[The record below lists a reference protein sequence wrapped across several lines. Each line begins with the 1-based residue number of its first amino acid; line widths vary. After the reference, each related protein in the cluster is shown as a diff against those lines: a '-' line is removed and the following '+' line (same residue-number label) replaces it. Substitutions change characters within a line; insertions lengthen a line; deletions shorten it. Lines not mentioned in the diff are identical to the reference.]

1 MISLF
6 APLFAP
12 AAGFLAFFGIL
23 LMLLGIGGSRQ
34 PDPIKERFEAAA
46 RGSVLPLDTEE
57 MQAPFYER
65 FFRPL
70 MAAFAKGL
78 ARLTPAQSIEST
90 QKRLMNAGLLGP
102 MQVSDFIGLK
112 GLGIVGGL
120 AVAGLFIF
128 AGHTSTAA
136 SVVLV
141 LMFTIIGYV
150 APDLW
155 LRNKTSQRKT
165 IIANALPDAIDL
177 LTISVEA
184 GLGFDQA
191 LARIVSKADNLL
203 SREFAR
209 VLQQMRLG
217 VARRDAL
224 RELVERT
231 GVEDLSQFVGA
242 IIQAEQL
249 GASIGRVLRIQSAE
263 MRVRRRQRAQ
273 RLAQQAPIKMLFPMA
288 FLILPSIF
296 VVVLGPAVPKIV
308 HVFAPGVPL

>member
-1 MISLF
+1 MLTLF
-6 APLFAP
+6 LPLLAP
-12 AAGFLAFFGIL
+12 AAGFLMFFGIL
-23 LMLLGIGGSRQ
+23 LLLLGLGGSKKV
-34 PDPIKERFEAAA
+34 DPVMQRMSEAA
-46 RGSVLPLDTEE
+46 RGAVTLDDLE
-57 MQAPFYER
+57 MQASFYDR

-70 MAAFAKGL
+70 AGWFSRL
-78 ARLTPAQSIEST
+78 FARLTPQQSLEST
-90 QKRLMNAGLLGP
+90 QKRLMNAGLMGQ
-102 MQVSDFIGLK
+102 MQVSDFVGMKGMATFGGAGFGL
-112 GLGIVGGL
+112 LL
-120 AVAGLFIF
+120 AFAAHGSSALLF
-128 AGHTSTAA
+128 
-136 SVVLV
+136 VLV
-141 LMFTIIGYV
+141 VMFGIIGYV

-165 IIANALPDAIDL
+165 AIANALPDSIDL

-191 LARIVSKADNLL
+191 MARIVAKADNLL
-203 SREFAR
+203 TREFAR

-224 RELVERT
+224 RELVTRT
-231 GVEDLSQFVGA
+231 DVEDLSQFVGA

-296 VVVLGPAVPKIV
+296 VVVLGPAIPKIV
-308 HVFAPGVPL
+308 HAFAPGAPL

>member
-1 MISLF
+1 
-6 APLFAP
+6 
-12 AAGFLAFFGIL
+12 
-23 LMLLGIGGSRQ
+23 
-34 PDPIKERFEAAA
+34 
-46 RGSVLPLDTEE
+46 
-57 MQAPFYER
+57 MQASFYDR

-70 MAAFAKGL
+70 AAAIAGAL
-78 ARLTPAQSIEST
+78 ARLTPRQSIDST
-90 QKRLMNAGLLGP
+90 QKRLMNAGLMGQ

-112 GLGIVGGL
+112 GLGIIGGAAL
-120 AVAGLFIF
+120 AGLFILASH
-128 AGHTSTAA
+128 AGVTT
-136 SVVLV
+136 SVVLGLIFV
-141 LMFTIIGYV
+141 IIGYV
-150 APDLW
+150 APDIW
-155 LRNKTSQRKT
+155 LRNKTTQRKT

-191 LARIVSKADNLL
+191 LARIVVKSDNLL
-203 SREFAR
+203 TREFAR
-209 VLQQMRLG
+209 VLRQMRLG

-224 RELVERT
+224 RELVDRT
-231 GVEDLSQFVGA
+231 GVDDLSQFVGA

-296 VVVLGPAVPKIV
+296 VVVLGPAVPRIV

>member
-1 MISLF
+1 MLNLLI
-6 APLFAP
+6 PLLGP
-12 AAGFLAFFGIL
+12 VAGFLTFFGIL
-23 LMLLGIGGSRQ
+23 LLLLGLGGSKKD
-34 PDPIKERFEAAA
+34 DPMARRLSDAA
-46 RGSVLPLDTEE
+46 RGGVMSLDDRE
-57 MQAPFYER
+57 MQASFYER

-70 MAAFAKGL
+70 AGGLAAFL
-78 ARLTPAQSIEST
+78 ARFTPAQSLEST
-90 QKRLMNAGLLGP
+90 QKRLLNAGLMGR

-112 GLGIVGGL
+112 GLSTIGGL
-120 AVAGLFIF
+120 AFAGLLVL
-128 AGHTSTAA
+128 AA
-136 SVVLV
+136 HSVSASAVLV
-141 LMFTIIGYV
+141 VIVFGLAGYLI
-150 APDLW
+150 PDLW
-155 LRNKTSQRKT
+155 LRNKTLQRKT
-165 IIANALPDAIDL
+165 AIANALPDSIDL

-191 LARIVSKADNLL
+191 LARIVAKSNNLL
-203 SREFAR
+203 AYEFGR

-224 RELVERT
+224 RELVDRT

-273 RLAQQAPIKMLFPMA
+273 KLAQQAPIKMLFPMA

-296 VVVLGPAVPKIV
+296 VVVLGPAIPRIV
-308 HVFAPGVPL
+308 HVFAPSAPL

>member
-1 MISLF
+1 MLNLLIPLL
-6 APLFAP
+6 APF
-12 AAGFLAFFGIL
+12 AGFLTFFGIL
-23 LMLLGIGGSRQ
+23 LLLLGLGG
-34 PDPIKERFEAAA
+34 PKKDDPMARRLSDAA
-46 RGSVLPLDTEE
+46 RGGIPTLDDRE
-57 MQAPFYER
+57 MQASFYDR

-70 MAAFAKGL
+70 AGGL
-78 ARLTPAQSIEST
+78 ATFLSRFTPAQSLEST
-90 QKRLMNAGLLGP
+90 QKRLLNAGLMGQ

-112 GLGIVGGL
+112 GLSTIGGL
-120 AVAGLFIF
+120 AF
-128 AGHTSTAA
+128 AALLILLAHSA
-136 SVVLV
+136 SASAVLV
-141 LMFTIIGYV
+141 VIVFGLVGYLI
-150 APDLW
+150 PDLW
-155 LRNKTSQRKT
+155 LRSKTRQRKT
-165 IIANALPDAIDL
+165 AIANALPDSIDL

-191 LARIVSKADNLL
+191 LARIVSKSNNLL
-203 SREFAR
+203 ALEFGQ
-209 VLQQMRLG
+209 VLRQMRLG

-273 RLAQQAPIKMLFPMA
+273 KLAQQAPIKMLFPMA

-296 VVVLGPAVPKIV
+296 VVVLGPAIPRIV
-308 HVFAPGVPL
+308 HVFDPGAPL

>member
-1 MISLF
+1 MIALLIPLL
-6 APLFAP
+6 APV
-12 AAGFLAFFGIL
+12 AGFFTFFGIFL
-23 LMLLGIGGSRQ
+23 LMVGLGGSRRA
-34 PDPIKERFEAAA
+34 DPLEQRLNDAA
-46 RGSVLPLDTEE
+46 RGSVMSLDDQE
-57 MQAPFYER
+57 MQASFYDR

-70 MAAFAKGL
+70 AAGMARGL
-78 ARLTPAQSIEST
+78 ARFTPVQSLEST
-90 QKRLMNAGLLGP
+90 QKRLLNAGLMGQ

-112 GLGIVGGL
+112 GLGTLGGA
-120 AVAGLFIF
+120 AVAGLLIVITHSGTLMSAVLILVF
-128 AGHTSTAA
+128 AG
-136 SVVLV
+136 L
-141 LMFTIIGYV
+141 GYV
-150 APDLW
+150 FPDLW
-155 LRNKTSQRKT
+155 LRSKTSQRKT
-165 IIANALPDAIDL
+165 AIANALPDSIDL

-203 SREFAR
+203 TREFAR

-224 RELVERT
+224 RELVDRT

-296 VVVLGPAVPKIV
+296 VVVLGPAVPRIV
-308 HVFAPGVPL
+308 HAFAPGAPL

>member
-1 MISLF
+1 MITHLIPLL
-6 APLFAP
+6 APV
-12 AAGFLAFFGIL
+12 AGFFTFFGIL
-23 LMLLGIGGSRQ
+23 LLLLGLGGSRRS
-34 PDPIKERFEAAA
+34 DPMAARLSEAA
-46 RGSVLPLDTEE
+46 RGGVLSLDDQE
-57 MQAPFYER
+57 MQASFYDR

-70 MAAFAKGL
+70 AKGLAKGL
-78 ARLTPAQSIEST
+78 ARFTPAQSLEST
-90 QKRLMNAGLLGP
+90 QKRLMNAGLMGQ

-112 GLGIVGGL
+112 GMGTIGGGAFGGL
-120 AVAGLFIF
+120 LILLT
-128 AGHTSTAA
+128 HPSTLMSAI
-136 SVVLV
+136 LV
-141 LMFTIIGYV
+141 LGFAALGYV
-150 APDLW
+150 FPDLW
-155 LRNKTSQRKT
+155 LRSKTSQRKT
-165 IIANALPDAIDL
+165 AIANALPDSIDL

-191 LARIVSKADNLL
+191 LARIVSKSDNLL
-203 SREFAR
+203 TREFAR

-273 RLAQQAPIKMLFPMA
+273 KLAQQAPIKMLFPMA

-296 VVVLGPAVPKIV
+296 VVVLGPAIPRIV
-308 HVFAPGVPL
+308 HAFAPGAPL

>member
-1 MISLF
+1 MIGLLLPLL
-6 APLFAP
+6 APV
-12 AAGFLAFFGIL
+12 AGFLTFFGIFL
-23 LMLLGIGGSRQ
+23 LMVGLGGSKKA
-34 PDPIKERFEAAA
+34 DPLERRLNDAA
-46 RGSVLPLDTEE
+46 RGSVMSLDDQE
-57 MQAPFYER
+57 MQASFYER
-65 FFRPL
+65 FFRP
-70 MAAFAKGL
+70 MAAAMAGFL
-78 ARLTPAQSIEST
+78 ARFTPQQSIEST
-90 QKRLMNAGLLGP
+90 QKRLLNAGLMGQ

-112 GLGIVGGL
+112 GMGTLGGAAFGGL
-120 AVAGLFIF
+120 LCLLLHPSPFMIGLLVLVFAGL
-128 AGHTSTAA
+128 
-136 SVVLV
+136 
-141 LMFTIIGYV
+141 GYFF
-150 APDLW
+150 PDLW
-155 LRNKTSQRKT
+155 LRNKTAQRKL
-165 IIANALPDAIDL
+165 IIANALPDSIDL

-203 SREFAR
+203 TREFAR

-231 GVEDLSQFVGA
+231 GVDDLSQFVGA

-263 MRVRRRQRAQ
+263 MRIRRRQRAQ

-296 VVVLGPAVPKIV
+296 VVVLGPAVPRIV
-308 HVFAPGVPL
+308 HAFAPGAPL

>member
-1 MISLF
+1 MFNLLL
-6 APLFAP
+6 PLLAP
-12 AAGFLAFFGIL
+12 AAGFLTFFGIL
-23 LMLLGIGGSRQ
+23 IMVLGLGGSKRA
-34 PDPIKERFEAAA
+34 DPVLARMSEAAKGA
-46 RGSVLPLDTEE
+46 VSLDDREL
-57 MQAPFYER
+57 QAPFYDR

-70 MAAFAKGL
+70 FAAFANGF
-78 ARLTPAQSIEST
+78 ARFTPARSLEST
-90 QKRLMNAGLLGP
+90 QQRLWNAGLMGQ

-112 GLGIVGGL
+112 GMGTIGGVALGGL
-120 AVAGLFIF
+120 LAFASHGGGTTIF
-128 AGHTSTAA
+128 L
-136 SVVLV
+136 LV
-141 LMFTIIGYV
+141 LLFGIIGYV
-150 APDLW
+150 APDMW

-165 IIANALPDAIDL
+165 AIANALPDSIDL

-191 LARIVSKADNLL
+191 MARIVAKSDNLL
-203 SREFAR
+203 TREFAR
-209 VLQQMRLG
+209 VLQQMRVG

-224 RELVERT
+224 RELVART
-231 GVEDLSQFVGA
+231 GVDDLNHFVGA

-273 RLAQQAPIKMLFPMA
+273 KLAQQAPIKMLFPMA

-308 HVFAPGVPL
+308 HAFAPGAPL

>member
-1 MISLF
+1 MINLF

-23 LMLLGIGGSRQ
+23 LLLLGIGGSRR
-34 PDPIKERFEAAA
+34 PDTITVRFQDAA
-46 RGSVLPLDTEE
+46 RGAVPDLDALE
-57 MQAPFYER
+57 MQASFYDR

-70 MAAFAKGL
+70 AAAIAGAL
-78 ARLTPAQSIEST
+78 ARLTPRQSIDST
-90 QKRLMNAGLLGP
+90 QKRLMNAGLMGQ

-112 GLGIVGGL
+112 GLGIIGGAAFAGLLILGGHTGL
-120 AVAGLFIF
+120 ATSIVLALIF
-128 AGHTSTAA
+128 
-136 SVVLV
+136 V
-141 LMFTIIGYV
+141 IIGYV
-150 APDLW
+150 TPDIW

-191 LARIVSKADNLL
+191 LARIVVKSDNLL
-203 SREFAR
+203 TREFAR
-209 VLQQMRLG
+209 VLRQMRLG

-224 RELVERT
+224 RELVDRT

-296 VVVLGPAVPKIV
+296 VVVLGPAVPRIV

>member
-1 MISLF
+1 MITHLIPLL
-6 APLFAP
+6 APV
-12 AAGFLAFFGIL
+12 AGFFTFFGIL
-23 LMLLGIGGSRQ
+23 LLLLGLGGSRRS
-34 PDPIKERFEAAA
+34 DPMAARLSEAA
-46 RGSVLPLDTEE
+46 RGGVLSLDDQE
-57 MQAPFYER
+57 MQASFYDR

-70 MAAFAKGL
+70 ANGLAKGL
-78 ARLTPAQSIEST
+78 ARFTPAQSLEST
-90 QKRLMNAGLLGP
+90 QKRLMNAGLMGQ

-112 GLGIVGGL
+112 GMGTIGGGAFGAL
-120 AVAGLFIF
+120 LILLT
-128 AGHTSTAA
+128 HPSTLMSAI
-136 SVVLV
+136 LV
-141 LMFTIIGYV
+141 LGFAALGYV
-150 APDLW
+150 FPDLW
-155 LRNKTSQRKT
+155 LRSKTSQRKT
-165 IIANALPDAIDL
+165 AIANALPDSIDL

-191 LARIVSKADNLL
+191 LARIVSKSDNLL
-203 SREFAR
+203 TREFAR

-273 RLAQQAPIKMLFPMA
+273 KLAQQAPIKMLFPMA

-296 VVVLGPAVPKIV
+296 VVVLGPAIPRIV
-308 HVFAPGVPL
+308 HAFAPGAPL

>member
-1 MISLF
+1 MISLL
-6 APLFAP
+6 APLLAP
-12 AAGFLAFFGIL
+12 VAGFFTFFGIL
-23 LMLLGIGGSRQ
+23 LLLLGIGGSRR
-34 PDPIKERFEAAA
+34 PSVVDVRMAEAA
-46 RGSVLPLDTEE
+46 RGSMLSLDEQE
-57 MQAPFYER
+57 MQASFYDR

-70 MAAFAKGL
+70 AAAMARGL
-78 ARLTPAQSIEST
+78 ARFTPAQSIEST
-90 QKRLMNAGLLGP
+90 QRRLMNAGLQGQ

-112 GLGIVGGL
+112 GMGILGGL
-120 AVAGLFIF
+120 AFGGLL
-128 AGHTSTAA
+128 ALLGHTSTA
-136 SVVLV
+136 VTFVLV
-141 LMFTIIGYV
+141 LMFTIIGYI
-150 APDLW
+150 APDFW
-155 LRNKTSQRKT
+155 LRSKTSQRKT
-165 IIANALPDAIDL
+165 LIANALPDAIDL

-191 LARIVSKADNLL
+191 MARIVSKADNLL
-203 SREFAR
+203 TREFAR

-224 RELVERT
+224 RQLVDRT
-231 GVEDLSQFVGA
+231 GVDDLSQFVGA

-296 VVVLGPAVPKIV
+296 VVVLGPAIPRIV
-308 HVFAPGVPL
+308 KVFAPNAPL

>member
-1 MISLF
+1 MIALL
-6 APLFAP
+6 APLLAP
-12 AAGFLAFFGIL
+12 VAGFLTFFGIL
-23 LMLLGIGGSRQ
+23 ALLLGLGGSRR
-34 PDPIKERFEAAA
+34 DDSMSRRLEDAA
-46 RGSVLPLDTEE
+46 RGGVLTLDEQE
-57 MQAPFYER
+57 MQASFYDR

-70 MAAFAKGL
+70 AAGMAKGL
-78 ARLTPAQSIEST
+78 ARFTPAQSIEST
-90 QKRLMNAGLLGP
+90 QKRLLNAGLLGQ

-112 GLGIVGGL
+112 GMGVLGGAAVGALL
-120 AVAGLFIF
+120 ALLARPQTMMIAL
-128 AGHTSTAA
+128 
-136 SVVLV
+136 LV
-141 LMFTIIGYV
+141 LGFAAVGYV
-150 APDLW
+150 IPDLW
-155 LRNKTSQRKT
+155 LRNKTSQRK
-165 IIANALPDAIDL
+165 IAIANALPDAIDL

-191 LARIVSKADNLL
+191 LARVVSKADNLL
-203 SREFAR
+203 TREFAR
-209 VLQQMRLG
+209 VLHQMRLG

-224 RELVERT
+224 RELVDRT

-296 VVVLGPAVPKIV
+296 VVVLGPAIPRIV
-308 HVFAPGVPL
+308 HAFAPGAPL

>member
-1 MISLF
+1 MISLL
-6 APLFAP
+6 APLLGP
-12 AAGFLAFFGIL
+12 VAGFLTFFGIL
-23 LMLLGIGGSRQ
+23 LLILGMGNSRK
-34 PDPIKERFEAAA
+34 PDLVTQRLNDAA
-46 RGSVLPLDTEE
+46 RGSVMTLDEQE
-57 MQAPFYER
+57 MQASFYER

-70 MAAFAKGL
+70 ATALAAGL
-78 ARLTPAQSIEST
+78 ARFTPASSIAST
-90 QKRLMNAGLLGP
+90 EKRLLNGGLQGQ

-112 GLGIVGGL
+112 GLGTLGGAAFGALLALLGHESTFIVAL
-120 AVAGLFIF
+120 LVLIF
-128 AGHTSTAA
+128 ALA
-136 SVVLV
+136 
-141 LMFTIIGYV
+141 GYV

-155 LRNKTSQRKT
+155 LRNKTAQRKVA
-165 IIANALPDAIDL
+165 IANALPDAIDL

-191 LARIVSKADNLL
+191 LARIVTKSDSLL
-203 SREFAR
+203 AREFGR
-209 VLQQMRLG
+209 VMQKMRLG
-217 VARRDAL
+217 ITRRDAL
-224 RELVERT
+224 RELVDRT

-288 FLILPSIF
+288 FLILPTIF

-308 HVFAPGVPL
+308 HAFDPGFPL

>member
-1 MISLF
+1 MIALL
-6 APLFAP
+6 APLLAP
-12 AAGFLAFFGIL
+12 VAGFFTFFGIL
-23 LMLLGIGGSRQ
+23 ALLLGLGGSRRS
-34 PDPIKERFEAAA
+34 DPMAQRLEDAA
-46 RGSVLPLDTEE
+46 RGGVLSLDEQE
-57 MQAPFYER
+57 MQASFYDR

-70 MAAFAKGL
+70 AAGMSKGL
-78 ARLTPAQSIEST
+78 ARFTPAQSIEST
-90 QKRLMNAGLLGP
+90 QKRLLNAGMMGR

-112 GLGIVGGL
+112 GMGVVGGAAFGGLLSLL
-120 AVAGLFIF
+120 ARPQTLMIAM
-128 AGHTSTAA
+128 
-136 SVVLV
+136 
-141 LMFTIIGYV
+141 LMFGFSALGYV
-150 APDLW
+150 MPDLW
-155 LRNKTSQRKT
+155 LRSKTSQRKT
-165 IIANALPDAIDL
+165 AIANALPDSIDL

-203 SREFAR
+203 TREFAR

-224 RELVERT
+224 RELVDRT

-296 VVVLGPAVPKIV
+296 VVVLGPAIPRIV

>member
-1 MISLF
+1 M
-6 APLFAP
+6 
-12 AAGFLAFFGIL
+12 G
-23 LMLLGIGGSRQ
+23 Q
-34 PDPIKERFEAAA
+34 
-46 RGSVLPLDTEE
+46 
-57 MQAPFYER
+57 
-65 FFRPL
+65 
-70 MAAFAKGL
+70 
-78 ARLTPAQSIEST
+78 
-90 QKRLMNAGLLGP
+90 

-112 GLGIVGGL
+112 GMGTIGGGGFGAL
-120 AVAGLFIF
+120 LILLT
-128 AGHTSTAA
+128 HPSTLMSAI
-136 SVVLV
+136 LV
-141 LMFTIIGYV
+141 LGFAALGYV
-150 APDLW
+150 FPDLW
-155 LRNKTSQRKT
+155 LRSKTSQRKT
-165 IIANALPDAIDL
+165 AIANALPDSIDL

-191 LARIVSKADNLL
+191 LARIVSKSDNLL
-203 SREFAR
+203 TREFAR

-273 RLAQQAPIKMLFPMA
+273 KLAQQAPIKMLFPMA

-296 VVVLGPAVPKIV
+296 VVVLGPAIPRIV
-308 HVFAPGVPL
+308 HAFAPGAPL

>member
-1 MISLF
+1 MINLL
-6 APLFAP
+6 APLLAP
-12 AAGFLAFFGIL
+12 VAGCLTFVGIL
-23 LMLLGIGGSRQ
+23 TVLLGLSGSRRA
-34 PDPIKERFEAAA
+34 DPMAQRLSDAA
-46 RGSVLPLDTEE
+46 RGAVPTLDDLE
-57 MQAPFYER
+57 MQASFYDR

-70 MAAFAKGL
+70 AGGVAKAFA
-78 ARLTPAQSIEST
+78 RFTPAQSIEST
-90 QKRLMNAGLLGP
+90 QKRLMNAGLMGQ

-112 GLGIVGGL
+112 GMGLIGGL
-120 AVAGLFIF
+120 AFAGLLILL
-128 AGHTSTAA
+128 GHSATMVAT
-136 SVVLV
+136 L
-141 LMFTIIGYV
+141 LLLLFGIIGYV

-155 LRNKTSQRKT
+155 LRNKTSQRKLG
-165 IIANALPDAIDL
+165 IANALPDSIDL

-203 SREFAR
+203 TREFAR

-217 VARRDAL
+217 IPRREAL
-224 RELVERT
+224 RELVDRT

-296 VVVLGPAVPKIV
+296 VVVLGPAIPRIVKVFVPD
-308 HVFAPGVPL
+308 APL

>member
-1 MISLF
+1 MLNLII
-6 APLFAP
+6 PLLAP
-12 AAGFLAFFGIL
+12 AAGFLTFFGIFL
-23 LMLLGIGGSRQ
+23 LLIGLGGRRRV
-34 PDPIKERFEAAA
+34 DPMAQRLSDAA
-46 RGSVLPLDTEE
+46 RGGVMSLDDQE
-57 MQAPFYER
+57 MQASFYDR

-70 MAAFAKGL
+70 AAALAKAL
-78 ARLTPAQSIEST
+78 SRFTPTQTIEST
-90 QKRLMNAGLLGP
+90 QKRLLNGGLYGQ

-112 GLGIVGGL
+112 GMGTIGGL
-120 AVAGLFIF
+120 VLGGLLVFVAHPQTLV
-128 AGHTSTAA
+128 AA
-136 SVVLV
+136 MLV
-141 LMFTIIGYV
+141 LGFAALGYV
-150 APDLW
+150 APDFW

-165 IIANALPDAIDL
+165 AIANALPDSIDL

-203 SREFAR
+203 SREFGR

-217 VARRDAL
+217 MARRDAL
-224 RELVERT
+224 RELVDRT

-296 VVVLGPAVPKIV
+296 VVVLGPAIPRIV
-308 HVFAPGVPL
+308 HAFAPGIPL

>member
-1 MISLF
+1 MINLLIPLL
-6 APLFAP
+6 APV
-12 AAGFLAFFGIL
+12 AGFFTFFGIL
-23 LMLLGIGGSRQ
+23 LLLLGLGGSRRS
-34 PDPIKERFEAAA
+34 DPMAARLTEAA
-46 RGSVLPLDTEE
+46 RGGVLSLDDQE
-57 MQAPFYER
+57 MQASFYDR

-70 MAAFAKGL
+70 TITLAKGL
-78 ARLTPAQSIEST
+78 ARFTPAQSIEST
-90 QKRLMNAGLLGP
+90 QKRLMNAGLLGQ

-112 GLGIVGGL
+112 GMGTIGGAAFGGL
-120 AVAGLFIF
+120 
-128 AGHTSTAA
+128 
-136 SVVLV
+136 LV
-141 LMFTIIGYV
+141 LLLRPATLISAVLLLAFAALGYV
-150 APDLW
+150 FPDLW
-155 LRNKTSQRKT
+155 LRNKTAQRKT

-191 LARIVSKADNLL
+191 LARIVAKADNLL
-203 SREFAR
+203 TREFAR

-217 VARRDAL
+217 IARRDAL
-224 RELVERT
+224 RELVART

-273 RLAQQAPIKMLFPMA
+273 KLAQQAPIKMLFPMA

-296 VVVLGPAVPKIV
+296 VVVLGPAVPRIV
-308 HVFAPGVPL
+308 HAFAPGAPL

>member
-23 LMLLGIGGSRQ
+23 LMLLGIGGSRKA
-34 PDPIKERFEAAA
+34 DPVIDRFQMAA
-46 RGSVLPLDTEE
+46 RGASFTLDDEE
-57 MQAPFYER
+57 MQASFYDR

-90 QKRLMNAGLLGP
+90 QKRLMNAGLMGQ

-120 AVAGLFIF
+120 ALAGLFILL
-128 AGHTSTAA
+128 GHTATAA

-155 LRNKTSQRKT
+155 LRNKTSQRKM

-191 LARIVSKADNLL
+191 LARVVSKSDNLL
-203 SREFAR
+203 TREFAR
-209 VLQQMRLG
+209 VLHQMRLG

>member
-1 MISLF
+1 MINLF
-6 APLFAP
+6 APLLAP
-12 AAGFLAFFGIL
+12 VAGFFTFFGIVL
-23 LMLLGIGGSRQ
+23 LLLGVGNSRR
-34 PDPIKERFEAAA
+34 PNVVDVRMTEAM
-46 RGSVLPLDTEE
+46 RGAIPTLDDQE
-57 MQAPFYER
+57 MQASFYDR

-70 MAAFAKGL
+70 AAALAKGL
-78 ARLTPAQSIEST
+78 SRFTPAQSIEST
-90 QKRLMNAGLLGP
+90 QRRLMNAGLQGQ

-112 GLGIVGGL
+112 GMGIIGGL
-120 AVAGLFIF
+120 AFGGLLAFG
-128 AGHTSTAA
+128 GHTQLT
-136 SVVLV
+136 VTFVILLV
-141 LMFTIIGYV
+141 FTIIGYV
-150 APDLW
+150 APDFW
-155 LRNKTSQRKT
+155 LRSKTSQRKLL
-165 IIANALPDAIDL
+165 IANALPDAIDL

-191 LARIVSKADNLL
+191 MARIVSKADNLL
-203 SREFAR
+203 TREFAR

-224 RELVERT
+224 RELVDRT
-231 GVEDLSQFVGA
+231 GVDDLSQFVGA

-296 VVVLGPAVPKIV
+296 VVVLGPAIPRIV
-308 HVFAPGVPL
+308 KVFAPNAPL

>member
-1 MISLF
+1 MINLLIPLL
-6 APLFAP
+6 APV
-12 AAGFLAFFGIL
+12 AGFFTFFGIL
-23 LMLLGIGGSRQ
+23 LLLLGLGGSRRS
-34 PDPIKERFEAAA
+34 DPMAARLTEAA
-46 RGSVLPLDTEE
+46 RGGVLSLDDQE
-57 MQAPFYER
+57 MQASFYDR

-70 MAAFAKGL
+70 TITLAKGL
-78 ARLTPAQSIEST
+78 ARFTPAQSIEST
-90 QKRLMNAGLLGP
+90 QKRLMNAGLLGQ

-112 GLGIVGGL
+112 GMGTIGGAAFGGL
-120 AVAGLFIF
+120 
-128 AGHTSTAA
+128 
-136 SVVLV
+136 LV
-141 LMFTIIGYV
+141 LLLRPATLMSAVLLLSFAALGYV
-150 APDLW
+150 FPDLW
-155 LRNKTSQRKT
+155 LRNKTAQRKT

-191 LARIVSKADNLL
+191 LARIVAKADNLL
-203 SREFAR
+203 TREFAR

-217 VARRDAL
+217 IARRDAL

-273 RLAQQAPIKMLFPMA
+273 KLAQQAPIKMLFPMA

-296 VVVLGPAVPKIV
+296 VVVLGPAVPRIV
-308 HVFAPGVPL
+308 HAFAPGAPL

>member
-1 MISLF
+1 MIALLIPLL
-6 APLFAP
+6 APV
-12 AAGFLAFFGIL
+12 AGFFTFFGIFL
-23 LMLLGIGGSRQ
+23 LMVGLGGSRRA
-34 PDPIKERFEAAA
+34 DPLEQRLNDAA
-46 RGSVLPLDTEE
+46 RGSVMSLDDQE
-57 MQAPFYER
+57 MQASFYDR

-70 MAAFAKGL
+70 AAGMARGL
-78 ARLTPAQSIEST
+78 ARFTPVQSLEST
-90 QKRLMNAGLLGP
+90 QKRLLNAGLMGQ

-112 GLGIVGGL
+112 GLGTLGGA
-120 AVAGLFIF
+120 AVAGLLIVITHSGTLMSAVLILVF
-128 AGHTSTAA
+128 AG
-136 SVVLV
+136 L
-141 LMFTIIGYV
+141 GYV
-150 APDLW
+150 FPDLW
-155 LRNKTSQRKT
+155 LRSKTSQRKT
-165 IIANALPDAIDL
+165 AIANALPDSIDL

-203 SREFAR
+203 TREFGR

-217 VARRDAL
+217 IARRDAL
-224 RELVERT
+224 RELVDRT

-296 VVVLGPAVPKIV
+296 VVVLGPAVPRIV
-308 HVFAPGVPL
+308 HAFAPGAPL

>member
-1 MISLF
+1 
-6 APLFAP
+6 
-12 AAGFLAFFGIL
+12 
-23 LMLLGIGGSRQ
+23 
-34 PDPIKERFEAAA
+34 
-46 RGSVLPLDTEE
+46 
-57 MQAPFYER
+57 MQASFYDR

-70 MAAFAKGL
+70 AAALAKGL
-78 ARLTPAQSIEST
+78 ARLTPTQSIDST
-90 QKRLMNAGLLGP
+90 QKRLLNAGLMGQ

-112 GLGIVGGL
+112 GLGIVGGRAL
-120 AVAGLFIF
+120 AGLFILL
-128 AGHTSTAA
+128 GHTSTAA

-155 LRNKTSQRKT
+155 LRSKTSQRKM

-191 LARIVSKADNLL
+191 LARIVAKADNLL
-203 SREFAR
+203 TREFAR

-224 RELVERT
+224 RELVDRT